1 MYTLTTFRYVPEFAI
16 GHVRELRVRWALEEA
31 GLPYELRNVDD
42 QNSPEFRQQQPF
54 GQVPVLHDGDFPIFE
69 SGAILL
75 HLAEKEPNLLPA
87 DPAEREQAR
96 MWMFAA
102 LNSVEPHTGNLANLL
117 FFHAND
123 AWAKEARPMMEE
135 LAKKRLGAMDTWLAN
150 RDYLA
155 GSFSAADILM
165 TTVLR
170 QLDDSGVVEQ
180 FKNLL
185 AYKQRCMARPAFKK
199 ALADHM
205 EHFAAGK
212 AA

>member
-1 MYTLTTFRYVPEFAI
+1 
-16 GHVRELRVRWALEEA
+16 VRWALEEA
-31 GLPYELRNVDD
+31 GRSYSVRNVED
-42 QNSPEFRQQQPF
+42 QNSPAYRAQQPF

-75 HLAEKEPNLLPA
+75 HLADKEAGLLPA
-87 DPAEREQAR
+87 DRAEREQAK

-135 LAKKRLGAMDTWLAN
+135 LAKKRLDAIDAWLAN

-165 TTVLR
+165 ITVLR

-180 FKNLL
+180 FRNLF

-205 EHFAAGK
+205 AHFAAGK
-212 AA
+212 AASAS